1 MATSF
6 PDYAT
11 GPQPEGPAWAS
22 WLGVITI
29 VFGIFLTASHGNEW
43 MKQAVITHSM
53 PASGEMPAADCPP
66 EELEEEGLTL
76 AECEHMVANVKGIA
90 LSAPGWFSGFQTVL
104 SATGTVIAFLSIIVG
119 AALVNYRSLAP
130 TVAILTFAALIAI
143 DVIGFIGTVNAGP
156 ILRQIYLS
164 NILLWFFIHLIM
176 IAGVVGGRCGKRSTT

>member
-11 GPQPEGPAWAS
+11 GPQSEGPAWAS
-22 WLGVITI
+22 WLGAITI
-29 VFGIFLTASHGNEW
+29 VFGIFLTAYHGNEW
-43 MKQAVITHSM
+43 MKQAVISQSM

-90 LSAPGWFSGFQTVL
+90 LSAPGWFSGFQMVL
-104 SATGTVIAFLSIIVG
+104 SGIGTAIAFLSIIVG
-119 AALVNYRSLAP
+119 AALVNYRSRAP
-130 TVAILTFAALIAI
+130 TVALLTFAALIAI
-143 DVIGFIGTVNAGP
+143 DVISFIATVNAGP
-156 ILRQIYLS
+156 ILRQIYLW

-176 IAGVVGGRCGKRSTT
+176 IAGVVAGRRGESTT